1 MDGETWPVPA
11 GSTIAAAFIAR
22 GVPGWR
28 RTRLRGEPR
37 GLSCGI
43 GVCFDCLVTVNGTP
57 GVRACLAE
65 VRPGDVIT
73 TENGSG
79 FTSDPPGLPGWAP
92 EPEPERLLS
101 PRLVRSR
108 AWTGVTW
115 RWSGPGR
122 PG

>member
-1 MDGETWPVPA
+1 MTDQGGEQVDVTVDGDAWSVPA
-11 GSTIAAAFIAR
+11 GITIAAAFTGR
-22 GVPGWR
+22 GQPGWR

-73 TENGSG
+73 TEDGSG
-79 FTSDPPGLPGWAP
+79 FTADPPGLAGWA
-92 EPEPERLLS
+92 
-101 PRLVRSR
+101 R
-108 AWTGVTW
+108 AWAGAL
-115 RWSGPGR
+115 
-122 PG
+122 